1 MDKSTAIV
9 LVAGLGGGAA
19 IGYIA
24 RGAIAGGALGLPADF
39 SAQAARLTFY
49 DTVQGTL
56 AGPVLLNI
64 RVSSGYT
71 WAECA
76 YGLGTGSGVDIIL
89 QIVKRPDGT
98 FYCNIVKLGSDPVDV
113 YLDGAKQNTL
123 PSYSGVPGNTLEPG
137 YMVLAL

>member
-56 AGPVLLNI
+56 DRKSV
-64 RVSSGYT
+64 V
-71 WAECA
+71 
-76 YGLGTGSGVDIIL
+76 
-89 QIVKRPDGT
+89 
-98 FYCNIVKLGSDPVDV
+98 
-113 YLDGAKQNTL
+113 
-123 PSYSGVPGNTLEPG
+123 
-137 YMVLAL
+137 